1 MEARHESIYLTLSPP
16 SPYQSNLWAGCTVG
30 LLGGSFNPAHKGHKH
45 ISLYAL
51 KSLGLDSV
59 WWMVSPQNPMKS
71 KNNMASLKDRMTS
84 AIEIRHH
91 HPRIIVTDIE
101 RLLHTQY
108 TADTLSTLKKHFPH
122 TQFIWLMGTDNMRQ
136 IHLWQKWEM
145 IFSQVPIAV
154 FDRPPRSNNIKSCP
168 AIERFRSCL
177 RPQEQSSIL
186 KTCKPPVWTIL
197 HIPLN
202 KQSATAIRKE
212 RKLRK

>member
-1 MEARHESIYLTLSPP
+1 MILSPP
-16 SPYQSNLWAGCTVG
+16 SPYHSNLWAGSTVG
-30 LLGGSFNPAHKGHKH
+30 LLGGSFNPAHKGHRH

-59 WWMVSPQNPMKS
+59 WWMVSPQNPMKL
-71 KNNMASLKDRMTS
+71 NQDMASLENRVAN
-84 AIEIRHH
+84 AIKISRH
-91 HPRIIVTDIE
+91 HPRHIIVTDIE
-101 RLLHTQY
+101 RLLHTCY

-122 TQFIWLMGTDNMRQ
+122 TQFVWLMGTDNLRQ

-145 IFSQVPIAV
+145 IFNQVPVAV

-177 RPQEQSSIL
+177 RPQEQASIL
-186 KTCKPPVWTIL
+186 KTLKPPVWTIL

-202 KQSATAIRKE
+202 KLSATDLRKE